1 MRKPEELRL
10 FRHKRWVIFSVLICC
25 VVVFIAIYVY
35 SQSAKAV
42 VSDLYRDSDFV
53 AMTQA
58 IATSEGLE
66 NVDVTVFEDFAQKLK
81 GAEPAVI
88 DVLIDRNIE
97 NATMVRTIIAA
108 AEYNQIEL
116 SVGTVKRVLSESGLS
131 SDVRIDVLLLAAKK
145 GGLYEN
151 EIAEQIYDE
160 EIGNFA
166 FRELYVIAPARA
178 LQAADRVMKAYDGTY
193 SLPLQ
198 GALHV
203 KASSL
208 KKNAETSEV
217 TSFINF
223 CEKVME
229 QLPDDAD
236 QKGLLLAYISRIDS
250 PVVLSYLI
258 DNNLFREMLPLLAVY
273 QSDTIIGI
281 LQNSQDVDQIEI
293 AIRAI
298 EASGD
303 GMFYQPLNE
312 HLEKNPEFYRKHTD
326 LKQLVEAAIEKMTE
340 TQSFYEKQ
348 ELLYEED

>member
-1 MRKPEELRL
+1 MKNAAIRL
-10 FRHKRWVIFSVLICC
+10 FRRKRWIIPCVLTCCIVISVAVFS
-25 VVVFIAIYVY
+25 Y
-35 SQSAKAV
+35 SQSARAA
-42 VSDLYRDSDFV
+42 VSDLYKDPDFV
-53 AMTQA
+53 ALTQS
-58 IATSEGLE
+58 IESSKGSE
-66 NVDVTVFEDFAQKLK
+66 NVDASVFEDFARRLQDAK
-81 GAEPAVI
+81 PSVI
-88 DVLIDRNIE
+88 DALIDRNIE

-116 SVGTVKRVLSESGLS
+116 PSGTVKRVLCEPGLS

-145 GGLYEN
+145 GDLYEN
-151 EIAEQIYDE
+151 EIAEQVYDD

-198 GALHV
+198 GALYV
-203 KASSL
+203 RASSL

-217 TSFINF
+217 TSFITF

-258 DNNLFREMLPLLAVY
+258 DNGLYREMLPLLAVY